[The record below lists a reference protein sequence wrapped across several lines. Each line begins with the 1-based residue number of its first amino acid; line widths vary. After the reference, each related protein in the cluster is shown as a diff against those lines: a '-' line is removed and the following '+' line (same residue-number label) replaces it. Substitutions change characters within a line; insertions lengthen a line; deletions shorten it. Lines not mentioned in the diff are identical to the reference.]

1 MSAMCDGLYS
11 MIRLTMSK
19 SQSNWPNPKFNL
31 IHTFC
36 FVLLSEKSRQQYG
49 YTALLDELSW
59 FEWPLMNDGNL
70 DVSTFDLE
78 VMIARTLD
86 YNVIPE
92 TPVAPVIEFQ
102 IQRDVIDNSQV
113 YLWVNHNFSFSCNS
127 IIFLN
132 NIINQQKMHLK
143 IEIVLSALTPL

>member
-1 MSAMCDGLYS
+1 
-11 MIRLTMSK
+11 
-19 SQSNWPNPKFNL
+19 
-31 IHTFC
+31 
-36 FVLLSEKSRQQYG
+36 
-49 YTALLDELSW
+49 
-59 FEWPLMNDGNL
+59 MNDGNL

-113 YLWVNHNFSFSCNS
+113 YLWVNYNFF
-127 IIFLN
+127 FLVFR
-132 NIINQQKMHLK
+132 LFF
-143 IEIVLSALTPL
+143 